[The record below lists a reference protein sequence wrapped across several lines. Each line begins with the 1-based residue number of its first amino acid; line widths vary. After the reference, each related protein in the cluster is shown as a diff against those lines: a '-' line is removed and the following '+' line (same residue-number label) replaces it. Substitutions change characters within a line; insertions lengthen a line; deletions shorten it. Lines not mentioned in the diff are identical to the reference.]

1 MSDSVRPHRWQPT
14 SLPRPGIL
22 QARTLST
29 EEIQNL
35 KMQEVHMGPPKG
47 AQITSL
53 VSSTHFLAEANLSE
67 ENILMV
73 DPQDCYR
80 LSSQ

>member
-1 MSDSVRPHRWQPT
+1 MKK
-14 SLPRPGIL
+14 L
-22 QARTLST
+22 
-29 EEIQNL
+29 NL
-35 KMQEVHMGPPKG
+35 GPPKG

-53 VSSTHFLAEANLSE
+53 VSSTHFLAEANANLSE

-73 DPQDCYR
+73 DPQDSYR